1 MVKKITLLQPF
12 MEEGMFRWIPPKT
25 WKYHGLARG
34 DPLLKGNETM
44 KFFIDTANTDEI
56 RKAYEMGVID
66 GVTTNPSLISKENR
80 DFESLIKEIFQ
91 IIQGLPISL
100 EVLSLKFEGMVEE
113 ARGLA
118 KMGENIVVKIPM
130 TAEGLKAIKVLI
142 SEGIKTNTTLV
153 FSPTQALLAAKAG
166 TTYVSPF
173 IGRLDDISQTG
184 MDLVEQI
191 VAIFDNYGFESEV
204 IVSSIR
210 HPIHVLEAAL
220 IGADVATIP
229 YKVIEQLVRH
239 PLTDI
244 GIDRFLAD
252 WKKVPKK

>member
-1 MVKKITLLQPF
+1 
-12 MEEGMFRWIPPKT
+12 
-25 WKYHGLARG
+25 
-34 DPLLKGNETM
+34 M
-44 KFFIDTANTDEI
+44 KFFIDTANPDEI
-56 RKAYEMGVID
+56 KRAHEMGVID
-66 GVTTNPSLISKENR
+66 GVTTNPTLISKEKK
-80 DFESLIKEIFQ
+80 DFESLIEEICK
-91 IIQGLPISL
+91 IIKGLPISL
-100 EVLSLKFEGMVEE
+100 EVLSLNSEGMIEE
-113 ARGLA
+113 ARRLSR
-118 KMGENIVVKIPM
+118 MGENIVVKIPM
-130 TAEGLKAIKVLI
+130 TTEGLKAIKVLV

-173 IGRLDDISQTG
+173 IGRLDDIAQTG
-184 MDLVEQI
+184 MELIEQI
-191 VAIFDNYGFESEV
+191 VTIFTNYGFESQV

-229 YKVIEQLVRH
+229 YKVIEQLVKH

-244 GIDRFLAD
+244 GIERFLAD

>member
-1 MVKKITLLQPF
+1 MTV
-12 MEEGMFRWIPPKT
+12 
-25 WKYHGLARG
+25 
-34 DPLLKGNETM
+34 
-44 KFFIDTANTDEI
+44 KFFIDTANPGEI

-66 GVTTNPSLISKENR
+66 GVTTNPTLISKENK
-80 DFESLIKEIFQ
+80 DFESLIHEICG

-100 EVLSLKFEGMVEE
+100 EVLSLKSEGMIEE
-113 ARGLA
+113 ARKLT

-130 TAEGLKAIKVLI
+130 TIEGLKAIKVLV

-173 IGRLDDISQTG
+173 IGRLDDISQKG
-184 MDLVEQI
+184 MDLIEQI
-191 VAIFDNYGFESEV
+191 VTILNNYGFESEV

-229 YKVIEQLVRH
+229 YKVIEQLVQH

-244 GIDRFLAD
+244 GIEKFLAD
-252 WKKVPKK
+252 WEKVPKK

>member
-1 MVKKITLLQPF
+1 
-12 MEEGMFRWIPPKT
+12 
-25 WKYHGLARG
+25 
-34 DPLLKGNETM
+34 M
-44 KFFIDTANTDEI
+44 KFFIDTANPDEI
-56 RKAYEMGVID
+56 KRAYEMGVID
-66 GVTTNPSLISKENR
+66 GVTTNPTLISKEKK
-80 DFESLIKEIFQ
+80 DFESLIEEICK
-91 IIQGLPISL
+91 IIKGLPISL
-100 EVLSLKFEGMVEE
+100 EVLSLNSEGMIEE
-113 ARGLA
+113 ARRLSR
-118 KMGENIVVKIPM
+118 MGENVVVKIPM
-130 TAEGLKAIKVLI
+130 TTEGLKAIKVLV

-173 IGRLDDISQTG
+173 IGRLDDIAQTG
-184 MDLVEQI
+184 MELIEQI
-191 VAIFDNYGFESEV
+191 VTIFTNYGFESQV

-229 YKVIEQLVRH
+229 YKVIEQLVKH

-244 GIDRFLAD
+244 GIERFLAD

>member
-1 MVKKITLLQPF
+1 
-12 MEEGMFRWIPPKT
+12 
-25 WKYHGLARG
+25 
-34 DPLLKGNETM
+34 M
-44 KFFIDTANTDEI
+44 KFFIDTANPGEI
-56 RKAYEMGVID
+56 KKAYEMGVID

-80 DFESLIKEIFQ
+80 DFESLIKEICE

-100 EVLSLKFEGMVEE
+100 EVLSLNSDGMIGE
-113 ARGLA
+113 ARKLS
-118 KMGENIVVKIPM
+118 KRGENIVIKIPM
-130 TAEGLKAIKVLI
+130 TSEGLKAIKVLV

-191 VAIFDNYGFESEV
+191 MTIFDNYDFQSQV

-229 YKVIEQLVRH
+229 YKVIEQLVKH

-244 GIDRFLAD
+244 GIERFLED

>member
-1 MVKKITLLQPF
+1 
-12 MEEGMFRWIPPKT
+12 
-25 WKYHGLARG
+25 
-34 DPLLKGNETM
+34 M
-44 KFFIDTANTDEI
+44 KFFIDTANPGEI
-56 RKAYEMGVID
+56 RRACEMGVID
-66 GVTTNPSLISKENR
+66 GVTTNPTLISKENKG
-80 DFESLIKEIFQ
+80 FESLIHEICG

-100 EVLSLKFEGMVEE
+100 EVLSLKSEGMIEE
-113 ARGLA
+113 ARKLT

-130 TAEGLKAIKVLI
+130 SIEGLKAIKVLV

-173 IGRLDDISQTG
+173 IGRLDDISQRG
-184 MDLVEQI
+184 MDLIEQI
-191 VAIFDNYGFESEV
+191 VTIFNNYGFESEV
-204 IVSSIR
+204 IVASIR

-229 YKVIEQLVRH
+229 YKVIEQLVQH

-244 GIDRFLAD
+244 GIEKFLAD

>member
-1 MVKKITLLQPF
+1 
-12 MEEGMFRWIPPKT
+12 
-25 WKYHGLARG
+25 
-34 DPLLKGNETM
+34 M
-44 KFFIDTANTDEI
+44 KFFIDTANPGEI
-56 RKAYEMGVID
+56 KKAYEMGVID
-66 GVTTNPSLISKENR
+66 GVTTNPTLISKENK
-80 DFESLIKEIFQ
+80 DFESLIKEICE

-100 EVLSLKFEGMVEE
+100 EVLSLNSEGMIEE
-113 ARGLA
+113 AQKLSEI
-118 KMGENIVVKIPM
+118 GENIVVKIPM
-130 TAEGLKAIKVLI
+130 TREGLKAIKVLG

-173 IGRLDDISQTG
+173 IGRLDDVSQTG
-184 MDLVEQI
+184 MDLIKQI
-191 VAIFDNYGFESEV
+191 VTIFKNYDFESEV

-229 YKVIEQLVRH
+229 YKVIEQLVKH

-244 GIDRFLAD
+244 GIERFLAD

>member
-1 MVKKITLLQPF
+1 
-12 MEEGMFRWIPPKT
+12 
-25 WKYHGLARG
+25 
-34 DPLLKGNETM
+34 M
-44 KFFIDTANTDEI
+44 KLFIDTANPGEI

-66 GVTTNPSLISKENR
+66 GVTTNPTLISKENR
-80 DFESLIKEIFQ
+80 DFPSLIEEICK

-100 EVLSLKFEGMVEE
+100 EVISLKAEGMIEE
-113 ARGLA
+113 ARTLA
-118 KMGENIVVKIPM
+118 KLGDNIVVKIPM
-130 TAEGLKAIKVLI
+130 TAEGLKAIKVLV

-153 FSPTQALLAAKAG
+153 FSATQALLAAKAG

-184 MDLVEQI
+184 MDLIEQI
-191 VAIFDNYGFESEV
+191 VTIFENYGFDSEV
-204 IVSSIR
+204 IVASVRS
-210 HPIHVLEAAL
+210 PIHVLEAAL

-229 YKVIEQLVRH
+229 YKVIEQLVQH

-244 GIDRFLAD
+244 GIERFLAD

>member
-1 MVKKITLLQPF
+1 
-12 MEEGMFRWIPPKT
+12 
-25 WKYHGLARG
+25 
-34 DPLLKGNETM
+34 M
-44 KFFIDTANTDEI
+44 KFFIDTANPGEI
-56 RKAYEMGVID
+56 RKAHKMGIID
-66 GVTTNPSLISKENR
+66 GVTTNPTLISKENK
-80 DFESLIKEIFQ
+80 DFIPLIKEICE

-100 EVLSLKFEGMVEE
+100 EVLSLEAERMVEE
-113 ARGLA
+113 ARNLA
-118 KMGENIVVKIPM
+118 EMGDNIVVKIPM
-130 TAEGLKAIKVLI
+130 TREGLKAIKALV

-184 MDLVEQI
+184 MDLVGQI
-191 VAIFDNYGFESEV
+191 VTIFKNYAFGSKV

-229 YKVIEQLVRH
+229 YKVMEQLVQH

-244 GIDRFLAD
+244 GIEKFLAD
-252 WKKVPKK
+252 WNKVPKK

>member
-1 MVKKITLLQPF
+1 MI
-12 MEEGMFRWIPPKT
+12 
-25 WKYHGLARG
+25 
-34 DPLLKGNETM
+34 
-44 KFFIDTANTDEI
+44 
-56 RKAYEMGVID
+56 
-66 GVTTNPSLISKENR
+66 
-80 DFESLIKEIFQ
+80 
-91 IIQGLPISL
+91 
-100 EVLSLKFEGMVEE
+100 EE
-113 ARGLA
+113 ARKLA
-118 KMGENIVVKIPM
+118 KMGENIVIKIPM
-130 TAEGLKAIKVLI
+130 TAEGLKAIKVLV

-184 MDLVEQI
+184 MDLIEQI
-191 VAIFDNYGFESEV
+191 MTIFSNYSFDSQV

-210 HPIHVLEAAL
+210 HPIHVLDAAL

-229 YKVIEQLVRH
+229 YKVIEQLVKH

-244 GIDRFLAD
+244 GIERFLED

>member
-1 MVKKITLLQPF
+1 
-12 MEEGMFRWIPPKT
+12 
-25 WKYHGLARG
+25 
-34 DPLLKGNETM
+34 M
-44 KFFIDTANTDEI
+44 KFFIDTANPGEI
-56 RKAYEMGVID
+56 KKAYQMGVID
-66 GVTTNPSLISKENR
+66 GVTTNPTLVSKENK
-80 DFESLIKEIFQ
+80 DFESLIEEICE
-91 IIQGLPISL
+91 IIEGLPISL
-100 EVLSLKFEGMVEE
+100 EVLSLDTKGMIGE
-113 ARGLA
+113 ARELS
-118 KMGENIVVKIPM
+118 KMGDNIVVKIPM
-130 TAEGLKAIKVLI
+130 TAEGLRAIKVLV

-184 MDLVEQI
+184 MEVVEQI
-191 VAIFDNYGFESEV
+191 VTIFSNYDFKSQV

-220 IGADVATIP
+220 IGAHVATIP
-229 YKVIEQLVRH
+229 YKVIEQLVKH

-244 GIDRFLAD
+244 GIERFLED

>member
-1 MVKKITLLQPF
+1 
-12 MEEGMFRWIPPKT
+12 
-25 WKYHGLARG
+25 
-34 DPLLKGNETM
+34 M
-44 KFFIDTANTDEI
+44 KFFIDTANPGEI
-56 RKAYEMGVID
+56 KKAYQMGVID
-66 GVTTNPSLISKENR
+66 GVTTNPTLVSKENK
-80 DFESLIKEIFQ
+80 DFESLIEEICE
-91 IIQGLPISL
+91 IIEGLPISL
-100 EVLSLKFEGMVEE
+100 EVLSLDTKGMVGE
-113 ARGLA
+113 ARKLS
-118 KMGENIVVKIPM
+118 KMGDNIVVKIPM
-130 TAEGLKAIKVLI
+130 TAEGLRAIKVLV

-166 TTYVSPF
+166 TSYVSPF

-184 MDLVEQI
+184 MEVVEQI
-191 VAIFDNYGFESEV
+191 VTIFGNYDFKSQV

-229 YKVIEQLVRH
+229 YKVIEQLVKH

-244 GIDRFLAD
+244 GIERFLED

>member
-1 MVKKITLLQPF
+1 
-12 MEEGMFRWIPPKT
+12 
-25 WKYHGLARG
+25 
-34 DPLLKGNETM
+34 M
-44 KFFIDTANTDEI
+44 KFFIDTANPDEI
-56 RKAYEMGVID
+56 KRAYEMGVID
-66 GVTTNPSLISKENR
+66 GVTTNPTLISKEKK
-80 DFESLIKEIFQ
+80 DFESLIKEICK
-91 IIQGLPISL
+91 IIKGLPISL
-100 EVLSLKFEGMVEE
+100 EVLSLNSEGMIEE
-113 ARGLA
+113 ARRLSR
-118 KMGENIVVKIPM
+118 MGENIVVKIPM
-130 TAEGLKAIKVLI
+130 TTEGLKAIKALV

-173 IGRLDDISQTG
+173 IGRLDDIAQTG
-184 MDLVEQI
+184 MELIEQI
-191 VAIFDNYGFESEV
+191 VTIFTNYGFESQV

-229 YKVIEQLVRH
+229 YKVIEQLVKH

-244 GIDRFLAD
+244 GIERFLAD

>member
-1 MVKKITLLQPF
+1 MKI
-12 MEEGMFRWIPPKT
+12 
-25 WKYHGLARG
+25 
-34 DPLLKGNETM
+34 
-44 KFFIDTANTDEI
+44 FIDTASPGEI

-66 GVTTNPSLISKENR
+66 GVTTNPTLISKENK
-80 DFESLIKEIFQ
+80 DFRSLIHEICE

-100 EVLSLKFEGMVEE
+100 EVLSLKSEEMIGE
-113 ARGLA
+113 ARNLA
-118 KMGENIVVKIPM
+118 EMGENIVVKIPM
-130 TAEGLKAIKVLI
+130 TTEGLKAIKVLV
-142 SEGIKTNTTLV
+142 SEGIKTNTTLI

-191 VAIFDNYGFESEV
+191 VTIFDNYGFGSEV
-204 IVSSIR
+204 IVASIR
-210 HPIHVLEAAL
+210 HPVHVLEAAL
-220 IGADVATIP
+220 IGADVATLP
-229 YKVIEQLVRH
+229 YKVIEQLVQH

-244 GIDRFLAD
+244 GIERFLAD

>member
-1 MVKKITLLQPF
+1 
-12 MEEGMFRWIPPKT
+12 
-25 WKYHGLARG
+25 
-34 DPLLKGNETM
+34 M
-44 KFFIDTANTDEI
+44 KFFIDTANPGEI
-56 RKAYEMGVID
+56 KKAYEMGVID

-80 DFESLIKEIFQ
+80 DFESLIKEICE

-100 EVLSLKFEGMVEE
+100 EVLSLNSDGMIKE
-113 ARGLA
+113 ARKLS
-118 KMGENIVVKIPM
+118 KRGENIVVKIPM
-130 TAEGLKAIKVLI
+130 TSEGLKAIKVLA

-191 VAIFDNYGFESEV
+191 MTIFDNYDFQSQV

-229 YKVIEQLVRH
+229 YKVIEQLVKH

-244 GIDRFLAD
+244 GIERFLED